1 MEIQIRAMRP
11 DDFDAVQEIFRTVHA
26 MHQENRPDLYRKL
39 DAPLSRAY
47 YTQMVENPGGIAL
60 CAECGG
66 KVAGVAYTYMKAPTE
81 NPVMVPRITAFMDD
95 LAVHPDFRGQ
105 HIGAQL
111 MQAVLGYA
119 WRCDN
124 IETVVSLITSDNEAS
139 IHLHEKLGFS
149 YCGQIRN
156 AGVKFGKR
164 LHLNIYELTF
174 I

>member
-105 HIGAQL
+105 GIGRAL
-111 MQAVLGYA
+111 LEESRRQALARGA
-119 WRCDN
+119 
-124 IETVVSLITSDNEAS
+124 VSLELMVWVFNQNAIEFYEHAGMTPRSMIMEM
-139 IHLHEKLGFS
+139 KL
-149 YCGQIRN
+149 
-156 AGVKFGKR
+156 
-164 LHLNIYELTF
+164 
-174 I
+174 

>member
-39 DAPLSRAY
+39 DAPLSRTY

-105 HIGAQL
+105 GIGRAL
-111 MQAVLGYA
+111 LEGSRKQALARGA
-119 WRCDN
+119 
-124 IETVVSLITSDNEAS
+124 VSLELMVWAFNQNAIEFYEHAGMTPRS
-139 IHLHEKLGFS
+139 IIMEVKL
-149 YCGQIRN
+149 
-156 AGVKFGKR
+156 
-164 LHLNIYELTF
+164 
-174 I
+174 

>member
-1 MEIQIRAMRP
+1 MEIQIRAMRL

-39 DAPLSRAY
+39 DAPLSLAY

-105 HIGAQL
+105 GVGRALLEESRRQALARGA
-111 MQAVLGYA
+111 
-119 WRCDN
+119 
-124 IETVVSLITSDNEAS
+124 VSLELMVWAFNQNAIEFYEHAGMTPRSMIMEM
-139 IHLHEKLGFS
+139 KL
-149 YCGQIRN
+149 
-156 AGVKFGKR
+156 
-164 LHLNIYELTF
+164 
-174 I
+174 

>member
-1 MEIQIRAMRP
+1 MKIQIRAMRP

-39 DAPLSRAY
+39 DAPLSRTY

-105 HIGAQL
+105 GIGRAL
-111 MQAVLGYA
+111 LEESRRQALARGA
-119 WRCDN
+119 
-124 IETVVSLITSDNEAS
+124 VSLELMVWAFNQNALEFYEHAGMAPRSMIMEM
-139 IHLHEKLGFS
+139 KL
-149 YCGQIRN
+149 
-156 AGVKFGKR
+156 
-164 LHLNIYELTF
+164 E
-174 I
+174 

>member
-39 DAPLSRAY
+39 DAPLSRVY

-105 HIGAQL
+105 GIGRAL
-111 MQAVLGYA
+111 LEESRRQALARGA
-119 WRCDN
+119 
-124 IETVVSLITSDNEAS
+124 VSLELMVWAFNQNAIEFYEHAGMTPRS
-139 IHLHEKLGFS
+139 IIMEMKL
-149 YCGQIRN
+149 
-156 AGVKFGKR
+156 
-164 LHLNIYELTF
+164 E
-174 I
+174 

>member
-66 KVAGVAYTYMKAPTE
+66 EVAGVAYTNMKAPTE
-81 NPVMVPRITAFMDD
+81 NAVMVPRITAFMDD
-95 LAVHPDFRGQ
+95 LAVHPDFRERG
-105 HIGAQL
+105 IGRAL
-111 MQAVLGYA
+111 LEESRKQALARGA
-119 WRCDN
+119 
-124 IETVVSLITSDNEAS
+124 VSLELMVWAFNQNAIEFYEHAGMTPRSMIMEM
-139 IHLHEKLGFS
+139 KL
-149 YCGQIRN
+149 
-156 AGVKFGKR
+156 
-164 LHLNIYELTF
+164 
-174 I
+174 

>member
-1 MEIQIRAMRP
+1 MRP
-11 DDFDAVQEIFRTVHA
+11 DDFDAVQEIFHTVHA

-39 DAPLSRAY
+39 DAPLSRVY

-105 HIGAQL
+105 GIGRAL
-111 MQAVLGYA
+111 LEESRRQALARGA
-119 WRCDN
+119 
-124 IETVVSLITSDNEAS
+124 VSLELMVWAFNQNAIEFYEHAGMTPRSMIMEM
-139 IHLHEKLGFS
+139 KL
-149 YCGQIRN
+149 
-156 AGVKFGKR
+156 
-164 LHLNIYELTF
+164 E
-174 I
+174 

>member
-95 LAVHPDFRGQ
+95 LAVHPDFRERG
-105 HIGAQL
+105 IGRAL
-111 MQAVLGYA
+111 LEESRKQALARGA
-119 WRCDN
+119 
-124 IETVVSLITSDNEAS
+124 VSLELMVWAFNQNAIEFYEHAGMTPRSMIMEM
-139 IHLHEKLGFS
+139 KL
-149 YCGQIRN
+149 
-156 AGVKFGKR
+156 
-164 LHLNIYELTF
+164 E
-174 I
+174 

>member
-11 DDFDAVQEIFRTVHA
+11 DDFDAVQEIFHTVHA

-39 DAPLSRAY
+39 DAPLSRTY

-105 HIGAQL
+105 GIGRAL
-111 MQAVLGYA
+111 LEESRRQALARGA
-119 WRCDN
+119 
-124 IETVVSLITSDNEAS
+124 VSLELMVWAFNQNAIEFYEHAGMAPRSMIMEM
-139 IHLHEKLGFS
+139 KL
-149 YCGQIRN
+149 
-156 AGVKFGKR
+156 
-164 LHLNIYELTF
+164 E
-174 I
+174 